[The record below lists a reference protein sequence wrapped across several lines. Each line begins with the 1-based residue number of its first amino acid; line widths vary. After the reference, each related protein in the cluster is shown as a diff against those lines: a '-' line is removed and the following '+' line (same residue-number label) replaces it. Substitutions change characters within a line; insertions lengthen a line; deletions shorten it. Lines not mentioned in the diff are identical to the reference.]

1 MCPSVKLFLPDQIL
15 SSKLLPDRHR
25 TAHSICV
32 TSEEKQ
38 AVRMQMSR
46 SEIEK
51 RDVDFL
57 FYLLVFSCFANGRCK
72 KRTLCPSKPHTGNL
86 LNLTT
91 LSLLESRGWFI
102 QLYTANFWLWVCVC
116 VCDGVRPRCSANV
129 TGSAVR
135 RRIVP
140 SSRIFW
146 MSWLNRFTMSYSK
159 G

>member
-51 RDVDFL
+51 RDVDYL
-57 FYLLVFSCFANGRCK
+57 FYLLVFSCFANGRCHETTTQLLS
-72 KRTLCPSKPHTGNL
+72 KRNL
-86 LNLTT
+86 LTLPVVYDSGKKDFMPIITTHGQLVEFDNPFTTEESRLIYTT
-91 LSLLESRGWFI
+91 LYSKCM
-102 QLYTANFWLWVCVC
+102 TVCVC
-116 VCDGVRPRCSANV
+116 
-129 TGSAVR
+129 
-135 RRIVP
+135 
-140 SSRIFW
+140 
-146 MSWLNRFTMSYSK
+146 L
-159 G
+159 